1 MDVINLTW
9 TKRQRFSVSRPTHL
23 NQVRQI
29 LEQVWTNMSY
39 RKSQRSVSYD
49 LCSNPV
55 ELTWCQPLLHRY
67 QRIRSHHLRART
79 AEAMANL
86 CVLKCSYF
94 SSTIKKKKTTYSI
107 QVKNQ
112 PPKRTSQISQ
122 PIRDSIQLYCTRTT
136 GNPYVKP
143 LHPFQVLNS
152 ELILY
157 NKKAE

>member
-1 MDVINLTW
+1 MTSRNDSSSMDVINLTW

-86 CVLKCSYF
+86 CVLKCFYF
-94 SSTIKKKKTTYSI
+94 SSTIKKKKQHTVFRLKTNHQNGPHRSHNPSEIVFSSTAQGPLATPMLSHSI
-107 QVKNQ
+107 PSK
-112 PPKRTSQISQ
+112 
-122 PIRDSIQLYCTRTT
+122 Y
-136 GNPYVKP
+136 
-143 LHPFQVLNS
+143 
-152 ELILY
+152 
-157 NKKAE
+157 